1 MTVNDDDLRTYGCSP
16 CCGHYDEIVELH
28 HLRKA
33 AAALRDQKARLL
45 AEVNELRAEVQRLT
59 RGTRA

>member
-1 MTVNDDDLRTYGCSP
+1 MVNDHDLTRHGCSP

-33 AAALRDQKARLL
+33 AAALRDQKAVLL
-45 AEVNELRAEVQRLT
+45 AQVAELHAEIARLT
-59 RGTRA
+59 KGTPT